1 MPLINRTNSKKF
13 AQGLITQVRQ
23 RYRSVYP
30 QIKAVVK
37 DFVSTKMRE
46 EFYKNETVDSCIN
59 GILKGEL
66 GLQEPAASMEAILQ
80 RMLSTLTINVTAP
93 KDQKGVLRI
102 TIQAVRDDLNDL
114 IGLAAAS
121 QDWTDR
127 TGSEIR
133 GEPLPWLEW
142 LLVEGNSVIISD
154 YVLRTDRQIGRSGE
168 QAIMQ
173 EAEGKF
179 WKVPAQYQGTLTDN
193 FILDIITLTEKAMR
207 KNLWETVRP
216 VLARLS

>member
-1 MPLINRTNSKKF
+1 MPLINRTNNKKL
-13 AQGLITQVRQ
+13 AKGLITQVRQ
-23 RYRSVYP
+23 RYRVVYP

-37 DFVSTKMRE
+37 DYFSREMRTN
-46 EFYKNETVDSCIN
+46 FYANETVDSCIN

-66 GLQEPAASMEAILQ
+66 GLEQPAASLEVILQ
-80 RMLSTLTINVTAP
+80 RMLSTLTINVAAP
-93 KDQKGVLRI
+93 KDQAGILRI
-102 TIQAVRDDLNDL
+102 TVQAVKDDLNDL

-121 QDWTDR
+121 QDWTDY
-127 TGSEIR
+127 TGTEIR

-142 LLVEGNSVIISD
+142 LLVEGNNVIISD
-154 YVLRTDRQIGRSGE
+154 YIFRGDKQIGRSGE

-179 WKVPAQYQGTLTDN
+179 WKVPSQYQGTLTDN
-193 FILDIITLTEKAMR
+193 FILDILAKTEKALR